1 VTGTMARIAPVPGTG
16 LGMAAARLSQ
26 TGRPAR
32 VTEALYCPPAV
43 RDDPALA
50 ATVQQHLD
58 EWAAGVG
65 LAPGPAAG
73 LGRLVVLAH
82 PDTNDVGR
90 LAVAGRLLAV
100 GRLLAGGALGGRDEE
115 LLRRAP
121 TGAADAADVTDAAR
135 AADTVGPVGGVS
147 GAGGLG
153 SSALRLG
160 AALRADGSDTT
171 PVATGA
177 SAEALTQSLPES
189 SATTLA
195 QALDDAIAEVYDG
208 CDMPDAAW
216 PSRPDP
222 ARAGSADPALASALA
237 GLSALPSSP
246 YQVDRVRS
254 ECESLSAAS
263 PAAGGAPRPP
273 WEYLSLGHVNAYSP
287 ALAALDAVDGFEV
300 SPSAAADPELR
311 RAQRLAALAA
321 ALLHDIAEPSPTGLT
336 AAIADTDGLG
346 PGAASR
352 RAAEVHDEAMRAF
365 MHHAS
370 QLAAGADPA
379 TRRYLSAL
387 WTWLGGHR
395 TWHAVT

>member
-1 VTGTMARIAPVPGTG
+1 MARIGLVPASG

-26 TGRPAR
+26 AGRPAR

-50 ATVQQHLD
+50 ATVQQRLD

-82 PDTNDVGR
+82 PDTNDAGR

-100 GRLLAGGALGGRDEE
+100 GRLLAGGALGGREE
-115 LLRRAP
+115 DLLRRAP
-121 TGAADAADVTDAAR
+121 TGAADTVDAA
-135 AADTVGPVGGVS
+135 
-147 GAGGLG
+147 
-153 SSALRLG
+153 G
-160 AALRADGSDTT
+160 AASA
-171 PVATGA
+171 A
-177 SAEALTQSLPES
+177 AEAAAQNLTEV
-189 SATTLA
+189 SAATLA

-208 CDMPDAAW
+208 CDMPDAAL

-222 ARAGSADPALASALA
+222 ARAGVADPALTSALA

-246 YQVDRVRS
+246 YQVDRVRG
-254 ECESLSAAS
+254 EFESLSAAA
-263 PAAGGAPRPP
+263 PAAAGGAPRPP

-287 ALAALDAVDGFEV
+287 ALAALDAVNGFEV
-300 SPSAAADPELR
+300 SPAAAADPELR

-336 AAIADTDGLG
+336 AAIAHTDGLG
-346 PGAASR
+346 PGAAGR

-365 MHHAS
+365 MHHSS

>member
-1 VTGTMARIAPVPGTG
+1 MARIGLVPGAG

-26 TGRPAR
+26 AGRPAR

-90 LAVAGRLLAV
+90 LGVAARLLAV
-100 GRLLAGGALGGRDEE
+100 GRVLAGEALGARDAD

-121 TGAADAADVTDAAR
+121 TDTAIDAAGSVTGNAESAAATVARDV
-135 AADTVGPVGGVS
+135 S
-147 GAGGLG
+147 E
-153 SSALRLG
+153 
-160 AALRADGSDTT
+160 
-171 PVATGA
+171 A
-177 SAEALTQSLPES
+177 SAA
-189 SATTLA
+189 TLA
-195 QALDDAIAEVYDG
+195 QALDEAIAEVYDG
-208 CDMPDAAW
+208 CDLPEAAP

-222 ARAGSADPALASALA
+222 ARAGIADPALASALA

-246 YQVDRVRS
+246 YQVERVRG
-254 ECESLSAAS
+254 EYESLSAAAPS
-263 PAAGGAPRPP
+263 AAGGGPRPP

-287 ALAALDAVDGFEV
+287 ALAALDAVGGFQV

-311 RAQRLAALAA
+311 RAQRLASLAA
-321 ALLHDIAEPSPTGLT
+321 ALLHDIAEPSPSGLT
-336 AAIADTDGLG
+336 AAIARADGLG
-346 PGAASR
+346 PGAAGR

-365 MHHAS
+365 THHAA

-395 TWHAVT
+395 TWHAVS